1 MSGSIFV
8 VSEDNKILELKESKY
23 ENEAIFQELIEKY
36 PNILAGD
43 QISPDNPRKWIFIAR
58 EMGVPGE
65 DGGNDRWFL
74 DHLFIDQ
81 DAIPTFVEVK
91 RSSDTRIR
99 REVVGQMLDYAAN
112 AIKYWSI
119 DTIRDLYEQ
128 QNKSICDEL
137 DIDEKSEN
145 LFWNNVESNL
155 KEGKIRL
162 LFVADEIPDSLK
174 NIIQFLNNQMVNTEV
189 LGVEIKQFESDRKI
203 KTFVPTII
211 GKTSSSIAV
220 KNKTSWTEEGFLMA
234 VKDVDEE
241 LVDVCNV
248 ILAGFRSFGC
258 EKNWGKGKKTPSFVP
273 SYTKKQENRLF
284 AVYAYPSSVKM
295 EIYFKFY
302 KEPYFNQDKK
312 QEIKEKLNEIFEI
325 SLNDSDLLTRPSI
338 YIDKLKDKDKMRY
351 FLDYFKELVKGLK
364 ASPKN

>member
-1 MSGSIFV
+1 MTGSIFIV
-8 VSEDNKILELKESKY
+8 DENNKILELKESKY
-23 ENEAIFQELIEKY
+23 ENEDIFQELIERY

-43 QISPDNPRKWIFIAR
+43 QISPDNPRKWVFISR
-58 EMGVPGE
+58 EMGIPE
-65 DGGNDRWFL
+65 DKGGSDRWFL

-99 REVVGQMLDYAAN
+99 REVVGKMLDYAAN

-119 DTIRDLYEQ
+119 DTIRELYEH

-137 DIDEKSEN
+137 GIDEKSEK

-174 NIIQFLNNQMVNTEV
+174 NIIQFLNNQMINTEV
-189 LGVEIKQFESDRKI
+189 LGVEIKQFVSDGKT

-211 GKTSSSIAV
+211 GKTSNSIAV
-220 KNKTSWTEEGFLMA
+220 KNKTSWTEEGFLNA
-234 VKDVDEE
+234 VKDIDGE
-241 LVDVCNV
+241 LVDVCNK
-248 ILAGFRSFGC
+248 ILAAFRSFGC
-258 EKNWGKGKKTPSFVP
+258 EINWGSGKLTPSFVP
-273 SYTKKQENRLF
+273 LYRGKQENKLF
-284 AVYAYPSSVKM
+284 AVYAYSTSVKI

-302 KEPYFNQDKK
+302 KEPYFVKARK
-312 QEIKEKLNEIFEI
+312 QELKSKLNEIFNVNI
-325 SLNDSDLLTRPSI
+325 SDGDLDKRVPLL
-338 YIDKLKDKDKMRY
+338 IDILKDEQKMKS
-351 FLDYFKELVKGLK
+351 FLDYFKDLVEGLK
-364 ASPKN
+364 NNPDN

>member
-23 ENEAIFQELIEKY
+23 ENEDIFQELIEKY

-65 DGGNDRWFL
+65 DGRNDRWFL

-203 KTFVPTII
+203 KTFVP
-211 GKTSSSIAV
+211 
-220 KNKTSWTEEGFLMA
+220 
-234 VKDVDEE
+234 
-241 LVDVCNV
+241 
-248 ILAGFRSFGC
+248 
-258 EKNWGKGKKTPSFVP
+258 

-338 YIDKLKDKDKMRY
+338 YIDKLKDKDKMRS

>member
-1 MSGSIFV
+1 M
-8 VSEDNKILELKESKY
+8 
-23 ENEAIFQELIEKY
+23 
-36 PNILAGD
+36 
-43 QISPDNPRKWIFIAR
+43 
-58 EMGVPGE
+58 
-65 DGGNDRWFL
+65 

-189 LGVEIKQFESDRKI
+189 LGVEIKQFESDI
-203 KTFVPTII
+203 V
-211 GKTSSSIAV
+211 
-220 KNKTSWTEEGFLMA
+220 
-234 VKDVDEE
+234 
-241 LVDVCNV
+241 
-248 ILAGFRSFGC
+248 
-258 EKNWGKGKKTPSFVP
+258 
-273 SYTKKQENRLF
+273 
-284 AVYAYPSSVKM
+284 
-295 EIYFKFY
+295 
-302 KEPYFNQDKK
+302 
-312 QEIKEKLNEIFEI
+312 
-325 SLNDSDLLTRPSI
+325 
-338 YIDKLKDKDKMRY
+338 
-351 FLDYFKELVKGLK
+351 
-364 ASPKN
+364 

>member
-65 DGGNDRWFL
+65 DGRNDRWFL

-211 GKTSSSIAV
+211 GKTSRSIAL

-258 EKNWGKGKKTPSFVP
+258 EINWGKGKKTPSFVP

-338 YIDKLKDKDKMRY
+338 YIDKLKDKDKMRS

>member
-23 ENEAIFQELIEKY
+23 ENEDIFQELIEKY

-203 KTFVPTII
+203 KTFVP
-211 GKTSSSIAV
+211 
-220 KNKTSWTEEGFLMA
+220 
-234 VKDVDEE
+234 
-241 LVDVCNV
+241 
-248 ILAGFRSFGC
+248 
-258 EKNWGKGKKTPSFVP
+258 

-325 SLNDSDLLTRPSI
+325 SLNESDLLTRPSI
-338 YIDKLKDKDKMRY
+338 YIDKLKDKDKMRS

-364 ASPKN
+364 ASPNN